1 MLFCCKNKRPNTN
14 GNDSMVLQKIFVRCS
29 VGSLSKLSREGL
41 SKLCRLTVVLTRV
54 GWAFILTVQSPSC
67 CRMNKLIE
75 LINPSPSV
83 FLVDRGQKS
92 KAALI

>member
-14 GNDSMVLQKIFVRCS
+14 GNDCMVQKIFVRCS
-29 VGSLSKLSREGL
+29 VESLSKLSREGL
-41 SKLCRLTVVLTRV
+41 SKLCGLTVVLTRV

-67 CRMNKLIE
+67 CRLNKLIE
-75 LINPSPSV
+75 LRNPSPSV

>member
-1 MLFCCKNKRPNTN
+1 MLFCSKVKRPNTN
-14 GNDSMVLQKIFVRCS
+14 GNDCMAQKIFVRCL

-41 SKLCRLTVVLTRV
+41 SKLCRLTVVFARV

-92 KAALI
+92 KAAQI